1 MMALYLRLRYR
12 GPCLGGQLLAT
23 GTKLQ
28 RSRMQT
34 KHGAKKQKKTKMEAM
49 LKQRHN
55 NGKQISQWND
65 GQVWHS
71 ERHTRSMSPPITISY
86 SKK

>member
-1 MMALYLRLRYR
+1 MMALYLWLRYQ

-28 RSRMQT
+28 RSRMQE

-49 LKQRHN
+49 LKQKHN
-55 NGKQISQWND
+55 NGMHIRQWD
-65 GQVWHS
+65 D
-71 ERHTRSMSPPITISY
+71 R
-86 SKK
+86 